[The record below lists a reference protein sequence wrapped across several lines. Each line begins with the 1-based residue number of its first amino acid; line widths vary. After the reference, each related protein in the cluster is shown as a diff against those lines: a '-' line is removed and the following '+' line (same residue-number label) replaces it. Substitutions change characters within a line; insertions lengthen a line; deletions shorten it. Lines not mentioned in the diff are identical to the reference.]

1 MAQVSQTPA
10 AQDLLESK
18 IDRYLDYELGAWRS
32 VPEYAARWPEMDA
45 VDREAFHLHWKGV
58 TEAYLCELQLWADEG
73 RLGPAQLAE
82 YRRLQALIAQ
92 HRPTLEALLAE

>member
-1 MAQVSQTPA
+1 MAQISQTTA
-10 AQDLLESK
+10 AQNLLQGK
-18 IDRYLDYELGAWRS
+18 IDQYLDYEVGVWRS

-58 TEAYLCELQLWADEG
+58 TEAYLCELERWAGEG
-73 RLGPAQLAE
+73 RLGPGQLAE
-82 YRRLQALIAQ
+82 YRRLRALIAR